1 MMTTRRLLPRSGRRL
16 LAQAGFSLV
25 EMMVVLF
32 IIGLLAGVVVVTLP
46 GAQAGLTDEAQ
57 RFASRAAAARDNAV
71 LESRPMAM
79 VVNDKGYYFE
89 ERRDGRWQGFD
100 RPPFGLQGWKDGTT
114 ARVAGLAKPAQAD
127 AKSDDAPPSGSN
139 RIIFDSVGLASEDVA
154 LTLSRDGASA
164 AVRIDRNGGVRL
176 GE

>member
-1 MMTTRRLLPRSGRRL
+1 MTPLRPLPHSRHTAA
-16 LAQAGFSLV
+16 AQAGFSLV

-32 IIGLLAGVVVVTLP
+32 IIGLLAGAVVMTLP

-79 VVNDKGYYFE
+79 VVNDRGYYFE
-89 ERRDGRWQGFD
+89 ERRDGQWQGFD
-100 RPPFGLQGWKDGTT
+100 RPPFGLQSWKDGTL
-114 ARVAGLAKPAQAD
+114 ARVAGQAKPRDGEAA
-127 AKSDDAPPSGSN
+127 GSN
-139 RIIFDSVGLASEDVA
+139 RVIFDSVGLASEDVA
-154 LTLSRDGASA
+154 LTLSHEGASA
-164 AVRIDRNGGVRL
+164 QVRIDRNGGVRL

>member
-1 MMTTRRLLPRSGRRL
+1 MMTPPSPLPPTRRMAGQ
-16 LAQAGFSLV
+16 QAGFSLV

-32 IIGLLAGVVVVTLP
+32 IIGLLAGAVVMTMP

-71 LESRPMAM
+71 MESRPMAM
-79 VVNDKGYYFE
+79 VVNAQGYYFE
-89 ERRDGRWQGFD
+89 ERRDGQWQGFD
-100 RPPFGLQGWKDGTT
+100 RPPFGLQSWKEGT
-114 ARVAGLAKPAQAD
+114 AAQVAGQAKTADQQA
-127 AKSDDAPPSGSN
+127 PGSN

-154 LTLSRDGASA
+154 LTLSREGAMA
-164 AVRIDRNGGVRL
+164 KVRIDRSGGVRL